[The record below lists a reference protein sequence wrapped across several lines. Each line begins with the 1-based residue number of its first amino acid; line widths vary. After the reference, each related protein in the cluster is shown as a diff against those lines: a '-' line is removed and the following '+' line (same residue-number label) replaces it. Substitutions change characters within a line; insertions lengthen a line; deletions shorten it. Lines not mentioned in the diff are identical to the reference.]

1 MIPVTLGYA
10 PHRVDCSWCGIRVES
25 LPWTLPENLK
35 SPLTETYAW
44 YLAGWAKRLSWL
56 ERAEAFK
63 TTWDTVC
70 QAVFMAV
77 SWGLAHRSLSLNGPT
92 DFPEEPNF
100 LIGYFFLKILLLH
113 SLKSYILTT
122 SLIYFFKTLPLIN

>member
-25 LPWTLPENLK
+25 LPWMLPENLK

-100 LIGYFFLKILLLH
+100 LIGDFFLKILLLH